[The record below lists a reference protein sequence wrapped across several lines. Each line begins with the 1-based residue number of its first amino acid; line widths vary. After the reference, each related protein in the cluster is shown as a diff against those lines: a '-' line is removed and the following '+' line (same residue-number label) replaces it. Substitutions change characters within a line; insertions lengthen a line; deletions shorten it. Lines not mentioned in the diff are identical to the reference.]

1 MPGRLVKFLDPWST
15 VVIIL
20 TFILFV
26 AALFLRGFTHEML
39 LEAGVFLVSLK
50 LILMSY
56 KHHLHSEHMEQRLE
70 SIYNLLRSRQL

>member
-1 MPGRLVKFLDPWST
+1 MPARLVKFLDPWST

-26 AALFLRGFTHEML
+26 TALFLSGFTHELL

-50 LILMSY
+50 LILMGY
-56 KHHLHSEHMEQRLE
+56 KDHVHAEKMEHRLE
-70 SIYNLLRSRQL
+70 SIYDLLRNRQP

>member
-1 MPGRLVKFLDPWST
+1 MPARLVKFLDPWST

-20 TFILFV
+20 TLILFV
-26 AALFLRGFTHEML
+26 AALFLRGFTHDLL
-39 LEAGVFLVSLK
+39 LEGGVFLVSLK

-70 SIYNLLRSRQL
+70 NIYDLLRNHQP